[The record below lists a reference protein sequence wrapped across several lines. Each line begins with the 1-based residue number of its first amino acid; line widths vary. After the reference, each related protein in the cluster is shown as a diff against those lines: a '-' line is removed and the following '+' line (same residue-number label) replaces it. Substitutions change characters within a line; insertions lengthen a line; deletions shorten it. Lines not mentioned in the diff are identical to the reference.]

1 MKSTKKTGSLL
12 MTVLMLIGY
21 VTYGQKADENLKSL
35 TTSKQTNM
43 KTYLIERHIP
53 NAGQLTNAQLQEIAI
68 KSCNVVKSM
77 GSQIEWDHSYV
88 VGEKLYCVY
97 RATSEKVVREHGK
110 KGDFPVDEIYQ
121 VAAVFSP
128 ESAKGVIQ
136 NTR

>member
-1 MKSTKKTGSLL
+1 MKSTKKTGTIL
-12 MTVLMLIGY
+12 MTVLMLMGY
-21 VTYGQKADENLKSL
+21 VTYGQKTDANSKS
-35 TTSKQTNM
+35 TTLKQTNM

-53 NAGQLTNAQLQEIAI
+53 NAGQLTNAQLQAIAI
-68 KSCNVVKSM
+68 KSCDVVKSM

-88 VGEKLYCVY
+88 VGDKLFCVY
-97 RATSEKVVREHGK
+97 RATSEEVVKEHGK
-110 KGDFPVDEIYQ
+110 KGEFPVNEIYE

>member
-1 MKSTKKTGSLL
+1 MKLTKKTGTLL
-12 MTVLMLIGY
+12 MAVLMLMGY
-21 VTYGQKADENLKSL
+21 VTYGQTATENSKSE

-68 KSCNVVKSM
+68 KSCDVVKSM

-97 RATSEKVVREHGK
+97 RATSEEVVREHGK
-110 KGDFPVDEIYQ
+110 KGEFPVDEVYQ